1 MVVHQAVRKAR
12 KPIALGCQLKPFKK
26 ELAILVEAK
35 DRPSIAP
42 SGGDVI
48 HAVGEKYAERAA
60 HFDSLEPVSSRE

>member
-12 KPIALGCQLKPFKK
+12 KPIALDYQLKPFKK

-35 DRPSIAP
+35 DRPSIAT

-48 HAVGEKYAERAA
+48 NTVGEKYAERTA
-60 HFDSLEPVSSRE
+60 HLGSLDSTSGRE